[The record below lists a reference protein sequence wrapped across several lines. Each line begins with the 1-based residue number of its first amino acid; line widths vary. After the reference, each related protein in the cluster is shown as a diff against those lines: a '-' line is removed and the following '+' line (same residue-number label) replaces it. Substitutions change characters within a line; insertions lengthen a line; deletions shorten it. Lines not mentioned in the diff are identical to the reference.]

1 MEART
6 WAFIGAALL
15 LLISAYLYWRYIW
28 FFRNPGRAPQGSGL
42 VSPADGR
49 VVYAREV
56 GPREKIIAIKKGA
69 AASINDICRQD
80 LACPKIHIG
89 IFMSPF
95 NVHYN
100 RAPLSGEIKF
110 IHHYPADPDNVQM
123 LPMHWRSLFRRTDYT
138 RNSLHLLQNER
149 TVTCIEG
156 LYREQRLPCY
166 VVQIAGKRVRG
177 IESFFKPGRQV
188 TRGEIF
194 GMIRIGSQ
202 VDIVVPR
209 AVGLKIRVRPGDRVR
224 AGETLLIE

>member
-1 MEART
+1 METRT
-6 WAFIGAALL
+6 WVISGAALL

-28 FFRNPGRAPQGSGL
+28 FFRNPGRTPRGSGL

-49 VVYAREV
+49 VVYAQEV
-56 GPREKIIAIKKGA
+56 GPREKVIAIKRGA

-110 IHHYPADPDNVQM
+110 IHHYPSDPKNVQM

-177 IESFFKPGRQV
+177 IESFFKAGQRV
-188 TRGEIF
+188 DHGEIF

-209 AVGLKIRVRPGDRVR
+209 EVGLKIRVRTGDRVR

>member
-1 MEART
+1 METRA
-6 WAFIGAALL
+6 WVISGAVLL

-28 FFRNPGRAPQGSGL
+28 FFRNPGRTPRGSGL

-49 VVYAREV
+49 VVYAQEV
-56 GPREKIIAIKKGA
+56 GPREKVIAIKKGA

-100 RAPLSGEIKF
+100 RAPFSGEIKF
-110 IHHYPADPDNVQM
+110 IRHYPADPDNVQM
-123 LPMHWRSLFRRTDYT
+123 LPMHWRSLFRRTDYA

-156 LYREQRLPCY
+156 IYRELRLPCY
-166 VVQIAGKRVRG
+166 IVQIAGKRVRG
-177 IESFFKPGRQV
+177 IESFFKPGQQLS
-188 TRGEIF
+188 RGEIF

-209 AVGLKIRVRPGDRVR
+209 AVGLKIRVRAGDRVR

>member
-1 MEART
+1 MEDRNMLIIGT
-6 WAFIGAALL
+6 GFI

-28 FFRNPGRAPQGSGL
+28 FFRNPGRTPGGSGL

-49 VVYAREV
+49 VVYVQEV
-56 GPREKIIAIKKGA
+56 GPREKIIAIKKGT

-123 LPMHWRSLFRRTDYT
+123 LPMHWRSLIRRSDYT
-138 RNSLHLLQNER
+138 RNSLHLLRNER

-156 LYREQRLPCY
+156 LYRDQRLPCY
-166 VVQIAGKRVRG
+166 VVQIAGKHVRG
-177 IESFFKPGRQV
+177 IESHFKPGHQV
-188 TRGEIF
+188 SRGEIF

-202 VDIVVPR
+202 VDVVVPR
-209 AVGLKIRVRPGDRVR
+209 ATGLRIRVQTGDRVR